1 MTDPHQTLLPPG
13 SAEERPGSTAWTPV
27 QNLFVDAHDEWEL
40 ILTRNDSKGLGAAY
54 RALYSSIGVVSA
66 FLLGRSV
73 SDVGNSN
80 PVAHADS
87 VWGSEQ
93 VDTACEVYQALLAC
107 NFVATL
113 SLMLW
118 ALQIAAQLAQTPDDK
133 AKGLLTMYGFHRV
146 QGAWLILGL
155 VVVLFLS
162 SVLLKLSIACSRT
175 VFLVTV
181 SFAIVFMTPLAWQ
194 TRSVVVMK
202 QDYLR
207 GLVEQTN

>member
-1 MTDPHQTLLPPG
+1 M
-13 SAEERPGSTAWTPV
+13 
-27 QNLFVDAHDEWEL
+27 
-40 ILTRNDSKGLGAAY
+40 
-54 RALYSSIGVVSA
+54 VSA

-80 PVAHADS
+80 PVAHADN

-93 VDTACEVYQALLAC
+93 VDTACEVYQAMLAC

-162 SVLLKLSIACSRT
+162 SVFLKLSIACSRT
-175 VFLVTV
+175 VFLVTI